1 MLGAS
6 LPRPHA
12 SACGVLLVLALALA
26 LAGCAAQTN
35 SAVTVTGK
43 TLTIYA
49 SLPPG
54 GAGGQAAADVLAA
67 EHLALQQAGSSVGKF
82 TVHLVT
88 LHGREIS
95 DNARR
100 AIQDSTAIAYLG
112 EIGPGTSQ
120 DSVPITN
127 ELGLLQVSP
136 TDTAAY
142 LTQAVPQVSGSPTT
156 FYPSRSTYHET
167 FARVVPSTVQEA
179 KAITAEMHS
188 LGLSKL
194 YVADD
199 GTSYGAT
206 VTNEVR
212 ADAAAQSLS
221 VVSSAAG
228 ADAVFYGA
236 NTPAR
241 ASRALD
247 QAASAAPSAKLFA
260 PSALYDAAF
269 VSSLS
274 AGAQKNLYVSSPG
287 FTPATLTPSGRQF
300 VSAFRTAY
308 GHAPVPEAIFGYE
321 AMSAVLAVLK
331 QAGIGAGT
339 RSTVVSDFRGLHDR
353 QSVLGTYSISS
364 GDTNLAP
371 FVFGRVHSGALVA
384 TAPAG

>member
-1 MLGAS
+1 M
-6 LPRPHA
+6 PRTHAA
-12 SACGVLLVLALALA
+12 SACGLLIALALA
-26 LAGCAAQTN
+26 LSGCAARSN

-54 GAGGQAAADVLAA
+54 GAGGQTAADVLAA
-67 EHLALQQAGSSVGKF
+67 EHLALQQAGASVGKF
-82 TVHLVT
+82 TVRLVT

-100 AIQDSTAIAYLG
+100 AVQNSTAIAYLG

-142 LTQAVPQVSGSPTT
+142 LTEAVPQVSGSPTT
-156 FYPSRSTYHET
+156 FYPSRSTYNET
-167 FARVVPSTVQEA
+167 FARVVPSTAQEA

-206 VTNEVR
+206 LAGEVR
-212 ADAAAQSLS
+212 ADATKQSMS
-221 VVSSAAG
+221 VVSSAAN
-228 ADAVFYGA
+228 ADAVFYGG
-236 NTPAR
+236 NTAAR
-241 ASRALD
+241 AARALD
-247 QAASAAPSAKLFA
+247 QAATAAASAKLFA

-269 VSSLS
+269 VSALS

-287 FTPATLTPSGRQF
+287 FTAATLTPAGRHF
-300 VSAFRTAY
+300 VTAFRSAY
-308 GHAPVPEAIFGYE
+308 GHAPVPQAIFGYE

-339 RSTVVSDFRGLHDR
+339 RSTVVTDFRTLHDR
-353 QSVLGTYSISS
+353 QSVLGTYSLSS

-371 FVFGRVHSGALVA
+371 FVFGRARGGALVA